1 MEATQPG
8 PAADVRSK
16 IRPQLK
22 SVTQAYGPIA
32 ESFTEKISIIYP
44 FPRHWEIPMLKVEEL
59 LKFIAI
65 QYVLFY

>member
-22 SVTQAYGPIA
+22 SVTQAYEHTVAVDLHYEEG
-32 ESFTEKISIIYP
+32 
-44 FPRHWEIPMLKVEEL
+44 RHYEVNVTFM
-59 LKFIAI
+59 F
-65 QYVLFY
+65 